1 MDNGNSTAKENSL
14 APRRAAI
21 RSEGQAGDR
30 AATYTLQYA
39 SGKGQTL
46 PVRHGIEGASR
57 ITHIA
62 TAAQPALEFAKD
74 PAGEQYQILLL
85 VDSDAA

>member
-1 MDNGNSTAKENSL
+1 
-14 APRRAAI
+14 
-21 RSEGQAGDR
+21 
-30 AATYTLQYA
+30 LQYA